1 MSMPIQV
8 AIVEDDDHDRAILK
22 GCLIRYAKDKDI
34 HLNIREYT
42 DGEDLVIGYS
52 ADYDL
57 ILMDIHMRFLDGM
70 RAAGKIREVDQDVAL
85 IFITNLSQYAI
96 EGYKVRAADYL
107 IKPLNDFS
115 FAECINRVL
124 PQINRERRRD
134 TITIPHNGGKM
145 KLETDLIRFIEVQDH
160 DIIFVT
166 NKGRYIS
173 KGTMKDLEE
182 RLNPDQFCRCNRCY
196 LVNLQYVDSYQ
207 GTNVT
212 VAGDQ
217 IQVSRGR
224 KKAFLD
230 ALNLYM
236 NRHG

>member
-1 MSMPIQV
+1 
-8 AIVEDDDHDRAILK
+8 
-22 GCLIRYAKDKDI
+22 
-34 HLNIREYT
+34 
-42 DGEDLVIGYS
+42 
-52 ADYDL
+52 
-57 ILMDIHMRFLDGM
+57 
-70 RAAGKIREVDQDVAL
+70 
-85 IFITNLSQYAI
+85 
-96 EGYKVRAADYL
+96 
-107 IKPLNDFS
+107 
-115 FAECINRVL
+115 
-124 PQINRERRRD
+124 
-134 TITIPHNGGKM
+134 M

-166 NKGRYIS
+166 DKGRYVS

-182 RLNPDQFCRCNRCY
+182 RLDPNQFCRCNRCY

-207 GTNVT
+207 GSNVT